1 MINWYN
7 LFRPTRV
14 TDDHPKVAD
23 GGIGNFDPF
32 LIQKS
37 CEIKPFETQIK
48 NNVCDSKNI

>member
-1 MINWYN
+1 MINWHN

-14 TDDHPKVAD
+14 TDGHSKVAD
-23 GGIGNFDPF
+23 DGIGNFDPY

-48 NNVCDSKNI
+48 NNVSDSKNI